1 MHARRAHTAVA
12 AVAACLVALGS
23 AAAAQAARHPPPGYG
38 ILDTNQMDAPQ
49 DQQTRG
55 SAQCPA
61 GTVPFGGGVVVSSPS
76 TLANVSASF
85 PEGPFWVGI
94 VSNDSGA
101 DTTFQIEVECAKRP
115 PGYEVVQSDLVLNPE
130 GFQSSVLATCPAG
143 TRPLG
148 GGGESTSPSVFTNIN
163 STGPQGR
170 SWFVTED
177 NASGADAA
185 LEAFAVC
192 GTLHNYRVVNGHSFA
207 LPADGQGHGVVAC
220 PAPSVATGGGVSSAS
235 SSVGVNV
242 IGSVPVGIGG
252 RWSAFVNDFTAFP
265 ATATALAVCAT
276 R

>member
-1 MHARRAHTAVA
+1 MHARRAHMALA
-12 AVAACLVALGS
+12 ALAACLVTLGS
-23 AAAAQAARHPPPGYG
+23 ATAAQAARHPPPGYL
-38 ILDTNQMDAPQ
+38 IIDTNQVDAPQ
-49 DQQTRG
+49 DQLTQG

-61 GTVPFGGGVVVSSPS
+61 GTVPLGGGVVVSSTS

-85 PEGPFWVGI
+85 PEGSFWEGI

-115 PGYEVVQSDLVLNPE
+115 PGYTVIQSNLVLNPE
-130 GFQSSVLATCPAG
+130 GFQSSALAACPSG

-148 GGGESTSPSVFTNIN
+148 GGGESTSPSVFSNIN

-170 SWFVTED
+170 SWFVTEN
-177 NASGADAA
+177 NASGANAA

-192 GTLHNYRVVNGHSFA
+192 GTLHNYKVVKGQSFA
-207 LPADGQGHGVVAC
+207 VPANGQGHGVAAC
-220 PAPSVATGGGVSSAS
+220 PSPSVATGGGVSSAS
-235 SSVGVNV
+235 PSVGVNV

-265 ATATALAVCAT
+265 VTATTIAVCAT